1 MAEIKIESREPSLP
15 PIVSKETLESIHGS
29 ESKDDEIEWDAS
41 MELALLSAVA
51 RCKPVG
57 MHKHF
62 RIVSIQHQ
70 FKQRTGKSLSLK
82 EIWERL
88 SAYYG
93 LEALEE
99 LEAEDEE
106 EAAEEGDANRSTHEF
121 SLPLDE
127 YEHIISE
134 HRQDGTAEATSPSPP
149 PAKRSRTV
157 KRETSPTSSSA
168 TPTPEPEEGKP
179 TTRRSAR
186 SNTKKTETRKS
197 GRTSASTSSSK
208 GGSSGTTSR
217 RKRR

>member
-1 MAEIKIESREPSLP
+1 MVASNKRFRRWLVPAEPVCFVTPQPGIPVPRIMAEIKIESREPSLP

-57 MHKHF
+57 TISQAFYSCLCLKGEMRLRDILYMIGMHKHF

-70 FKQRTGKSLSLK
+70 FKQRTGKSLSLN

-99 LEAEDEE
+99 LVIQAMETN
-106 EAAEEGDANRSTHEF
+106 AAR
-121 SLPLDE
+121 
-127 YEHIISE
+127 
-134 HRQDGTAEATSPSPP
+134 
-149 PAKRSRTV
+149 V
-157 KRETSPTSSSA
+157 W
-168 TPTPEPEEGKP
+168 
-179 TTRRSAR
+179 
-186 SNTKKTETRKS
+186 
-197 GRTSASTSSSK
+197 
-208 GGSSGTTSR
+208 
-217 RKRR
+217 